1 MRLVV
6 RVARLLPAFRRL
18 QHRLDQLASDNRK
31 LERVVAQQNEALAKL
46 RQQRGSDP
54 DIHRLLEQQEKDRAA
69 GRLVEFEYP
78 YRPHVRD
85 WDTLPRGNVYRQ
97 LLVGGE
103 ASYRTTLEGFLS
115 FADQFSRI
123 SVTGSPDDSS
133 PYWDNGWLPVLD
145 SISIYGM
152 LATKNPRYYFEVGSG
167 NSTKFARKAIK
178 DLSLRTK
185 IISVDPQPR
194 ANIDAICDEV
204 IRCGL
209 EEVDLARFMEL
220 GPEDILFID
229 NSHRSFQGSD
239 VTVFFTEVLPTLGEG
254 CIYGIHDIPLPVDY
268 PRDWL
273 QRFYN
278 EQYLLMTYL
287 LGGAGGDEIVLP
299 VSYVYMTLHL
309 AGILSPITAL
319 PIQHGAPGN
328 GSIFW
333 MRRGPSLARASH

>member
-1 MRLVV
+1 MWMRLIV

-18 QHRLDQLASDNRK
+18 QDRLDQFASDNGR
-31 LERVVAQQNEALAKL
+31 LERLVAQQREALAKL
-46 RQQRGSDP
+46 RQQRGTDP
-54 DIHRLLEQQEKDRAA
+54 DIRHLLEQQAKDRAD

-97 LLVGGE
+97 FLAQGE
-103 ASYRTTLEGFLS
+103 ASYRTILEGFLS
-115 FADQFSRI
+115 FADQFSGI
-123 SVTGSPDDSS
+123 SVTGSPDDTS

-145 SISIYGM
+145 GISIYGM

-167 NSTKFARKAIK
+167 NSTKFARKAIQ
-178 DLSLRTK
+178 DHNLRTR

-194 ANIDAICDEV
+194 ANIDTICDEV

-209 EEVDLARFMEL
+209 ENVDLARFVEL
-220 GPEDILFID
+220 GREDILFID

-254 CIYGIHDIPLPVDY
+254 CIYGIHDILLPGDY

-278 EQYLLMTYL
+278 EQYLLMAYL
-287 LGGAGGDEIVLP
+287 LGGAGGDEILLP
-299 VSYVYMTLHL
+299 VSYVYMNRQL
-309 AGILSPITAL
+309 ASALDPITAL
-319 PIQHGAPGN
+319 PVQHGAPGN

-333 MRRGPSLARASH
+333 MRRGPSLA